1 MFGKK
6 ANHLIKN
13 MFRTDILE
21 QSSLE
26 YLWSL
31 TDRGILRAKEMD
43 GKWEFMLSPNYIDMK
58 DKLFRDF
65 MDRMEILAEF
75 YVNNKATLTDQA

>member
-1 MFGKK
+1 
-6 ANHLIKN
+6 

-26 YLWSL
+26 YLWNL
-31 TDRGILRAKEMD
+31 TDRGILRAKEME
-43 GKWEFMLSPNYIDMK
+43 GKWEFMLAPNYVDVK
-58 DKLFRDF
+58 DKLFSDF

-75 YVNNKATLTDQA
+75 YVNSKGDLIGRPSTP